1 MSYQLVGLLVYHE
14 LEEAWFCTFLCKS
27 LGFALNPEIQS
38 LPLKHGLS
46 GVILKKIEV
55 FTKFLQLDETQILN
69 SASRGGQQPESA
81 QLFNFVALIFLFSSF
96 VVWSAHA
103 QFKVNQGLKG
113 NFVQILGISPSV
125 VSHFLDASLQLQPIS
140 SRSQI
145 QFSDSDQ

>member
-55 FTKFLQLDETQILN
+55 FTKFL
-69 SASRGGQQPESA
+69 
-81 QLFNFVALIFLFSSF
+81 
-96 VVWSAHA
+96 
-103 QFKVNQGLKG
+103 
-113 NFVQILGISPSV
+113 
-125 VSHFLDASLQLQPIS
+125 
-140 SRSQI
+140 
-145 QFSDSDQ
+145 